1 MISKLSFLMF
11 YCGYACGRVV
21 TAPVPEE
28 GRAKFK
34 ATEGKP

>member
-1 MISKLSFLMF
+1 MISKLGFLMF
-11 YCGYACGRVV
+11 SCGYAWGQVV
-21 TAPVPEE
+21 TAPVPEQ